1 MKIEK
6 LMKETVQNKRSLA
19 WFKLTEF
26 VIRGEKERALGIY
39 RLLALS
45 IDNKAFA
52 QQLEG
57 DLLLAFDDPVAEE
70 KYLEAAQLYLEAQQP
85 AIAIAIYEHLINLV
99 LLLPEQQS
107 EYKKNKLAEIL
118 AKLAQIDQDLADKV
132 KETLILATSLDYAR
146 DEREKI

>member
-1 MKIEK
+1 
-6 LMKETVQNKRSLA
+6 MKETVQNKRSLA

-26 VIRGEKERALGIY
+26 VVRGEKERALGIY

-85 AIAIAIYEHLINLV
+85 AIATAIYEHLINLITALPADQKTHKAN
-99 LLLPEQQS
+99 LLT
-107 EYKKNKLAEIL
+107 EIL
-118 AKLAQIDQDLADKV
+118 AKLAQIDQNLAYKL
-132 KETLILATSLDYAR
+132 K
-146 DEREKI
+146 KN

>member
-1 MKIEK
+1 
-6 LMKETVQNKRSLA
+6 MKETVQNKRSLA

-26 VIRGEKERALGIY
+26 VVRGEKERALGIY

-70 KYLEAAQLYLEAQQP
+70 KYLAAAQLYLEAQQP
-85 AIAIAIYEHLINLV
+85 AIAAAIYEHLINLITALPADQKTHKAN
-99 LLLPEQQS
+99 LLT
-107 EYKKNKLAEIL
+107 EIL
-118 AKLAQIDQDLADKV
+118 AKLAQIDQNLAYKL
-132 KETLILATSLDYAR
+132 K
-146 DEREKI
+146 KN

>member
-1 MKIEK
+1 
-6 LMKETVQNKRSLA
+6 MKEPVQNKRSLA

-26 VIRGEKERALGIY
+26 VVRGEKERALGIY

-70 KYLEAAQLYLEAQQP
+70 KYLTAAQLYLETQQP
-85 AIAIAIYEHLINLV
+85 AIASAICEHLINLI
-99 LLLPEQQS
+99 S
-107 EYKKNKLAEIL
+107 ESSDSQEIKKNKLAEIL
-118 AKLAQIDQDLADKV
+118 AKVAQIDQNLADKL
-132 KETLILATSLDYAR
+132 TPRQHSG
-146 DEREKI
+146 

>member
-1 MKIEK
+1 
-6 LMKETVQNKRSLA
+6 MKETVQNKRSLA

-26 VIRGEKERALGIY
+26 VVRGEKERALGIY

-70 KYLEAAQLYLEAQQP
+70 KYLAAAQLYLEAHQP
-85 AIAIAIYEHLINLV
+85 AIASTIYEHLINLISGS
-99 LLLPEQQS
+99 PDSQEI
-107 EYKKNKLAEIL
+107 KNHKLAAIL
-118 AKLAQIDQDLADKV
+118 AKLAQIDQDLADKL
-132 KETLILATSLDYAR
+132 KNNL
-146 DEREKI
+146 

>member
-1 MKIEK
+1 
-6 LMKETVQNKRSLA
+6 MKETVQNKRSLA

-26 VIRGEKERALGIY
+26 VVRGEKERALGIY

-70 KYLEAAQLYLEAQQP
+70 KYLAAAQLYLDEQQP
-85 AIAIAIYEHLINLV
+85 SIAIAIYEHLINLT
-99 LLLPEQQS
+99 LSLPDSQKAQKEL
-107 EYKKNKLAEIL
+107 KLAVIL
-118 AKLAQIDQDLADKV
+118 AKLELIDHNLADKLR
-132 KETLILATSLDYAR
+132 KNL
-146 DEREKI
+146 

>member
-1 MKIEK
+1 
-6 LMKETVQNKRSLA
+6 MKEPVQNKRSLA

-45 IDNKAFA
+45 IDNQAFA

-70 KYLEAAQLYLEAQQP
+70 KYLAAAQLYLEAQQP
-85 AIAIAIYEHLINLV
+85 TIAVAIYEHLINLISGS
-99 LLLPEQQS
+99 LDSQEI
-107 EYKKNKLAEIL
+107 KNNKLAEIV
-118 AKLAQIDQDLADKV
+118 AKLAEIDQDLANK
-132 KETLILATSLDYAR
+132 LRNNL
-146 DEREKI
+146 

>member
-1 MKIEK
+1 MR
-6 LMKETVQNKRSLA
+6 ETVQNKRSLA

-26 VIRGEKERALGIY
+26 VVRGEKERALGIY

-70 KYLEAAQLYLEAQQP
+70 KYLVAAQLYLETQQP
-85 AIAIAIYEHLINLV
+85 AIASAIYEHLINLI
-99 LLLPEQQS
+99 S
-107 EYKKNKLAEIL
+107 ESSDSQEIKKNKLAEIV
-118 AKLAQIDQDLADKV
+118 AKLAQIDQNLADKLTPRQHS
-132 KETLILATSLDYAR
+132 E
-146 DEREKI
+146 

>member
-1 MKIEK
+1 
-6 LMKETVQNKRSLA
+6 MKETVQNKRSLA

-26 VIRGEKERALGIY
+26 VVRGEKERALGIY

-85 AIAIAIYEHLINLV
+85 AIAVAIYEHLINLITA
-99 LLLPEQQS
+99 LPEAQ
-107 EYKKNKLAEIL
+107 KAHKANLLTEIL
-118 AKLAQIDQDLADKV
+118 AKLAQIDQDLAYKL
-132 KETLILATSLDYAR
+132 KKLATATSLDYAR
-146 DEREKI
+146 DERKNI